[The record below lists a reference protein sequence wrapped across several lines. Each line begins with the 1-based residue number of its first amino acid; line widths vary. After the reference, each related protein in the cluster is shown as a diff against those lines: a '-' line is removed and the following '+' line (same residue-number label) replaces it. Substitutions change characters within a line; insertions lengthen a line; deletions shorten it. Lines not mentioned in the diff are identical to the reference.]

1 MSVKLFYVI
10 CKMNQRLPEG
20 LICFW
25 SIFASNMLESVI
37 HSLFQ
42 MRGKTDISMGSET
55 ILPRLLILGR
65 GTF

>member
-1 MSVKLFYVI
+1 
-10 CKMNQRLPEG
+10 MNQSLPEG

-37 HSLFQ
+37 HSFFQ
-42 MRGKTDISMGSET
+42 MKEKTDISMESET
-55 ILPRLLILGR
+55 ILPRLLIFER